1 MGGIL
6 AGFFGSAWRNRGDAV
21 NNDGNPAITEVTLG
35 HTERD
40 GVPIERPISGHVCNL
55 LSLKALRVT
64 CLLAPLFVLSSCAP
78 SAPSAETGLP
88 DAGVRH
94 GGELIGSVRSEPRTF
109 NRLVARDST
118 SSLVSWLTQ
127 APLVRVDRETDLVE
141 PWIAESWTAVGDGL
155 SYEFHLREGVLFS
168 DGSPVTS
175 EDVLFT
181 LDMLNDERLASPLAD
196 SLRIH
201 GHRIEA
207 EAPDASTVILRFPE
221 PFSPGVRL
229 LSSLPILPS
238 HKLARALSET
248 APADVWGV
256 TTPPEEMAG
265 LGPFV
270 LTSYQP
276 GQRLVFARN
285 QHYWR
290 KDPDGQSLP
299 YLDRLTV
306 EIVPDRDGEVLRLE
320 SGEVDFTESEVRG
333 SDYASLRRAEQRGQI
348 KLFELGVALDADCLF
363 FNLRPDAMAGDPRR
377 AWLQADEFRRAVSQ
391 AGDRR
396 SFADTVFLGLGE
408 PVYGPVT
415 RGNHQWH
422 EPAVEK
428 YDFDLAQSRT
438 RLDGLGLTDA
448 DGDGTLEDRDGQP
461 VRFTLLTQQGNSVRE
476 RAAAVLEQDLARVG
490 IGVDVV
496 HLEFGALV
504 ERITTMN
511 FDAVY
516 LGFQTSDTDPAMN
529 LDLWLSSAAFHFWN
543 PSQPTPAT
551 DWERRIDELMYEQ
564 ISTQEHTARKR
575 LFGEVQQI
583 FSEYVPALYFAAPRV
598 YIATSARVA
607 NATPALLEP
616 FLLWSADTLAT
627 RSHLD

>member
-1 MGGIL
+1 
-6 AGFFGSAWRNRGDAV
+6 
-21 NNDGNPAITEVTLG
+21 
-35 HTERD
+35 
-40 GVPIERPISGHVCNL
+40 
-55 LSLKALRVT
+55 
-64 CLLAPLFVLSSCAP
+64 
-78 SAPSAETGLP
+78 
-88 DAGVRH
+88 
-94 GGELIGSVRSEPRTF
+94 
-109 NRLVARDST
+109 
-118 SSLVSWLTQ
+118 
-127 APLVRVDRETDLVE
+127 
-141 PWIAESWTAVGDGL
+141 
-155 SYEFHLREGVLFS
+155 
-168 DGSPVTS
+168 
-175 EDVLFT
+175 
-181 LDMLNDERLASPLAD
+181 
-196 SLRIH
+196 
-201 GHRIEA
+201 
-207 EAPDASTVILRFPE
+207 
-221 PFSPGVRL
+221 
-229 LSSLPILPS
+229 
-238 HKLARALSET
+238 
-248 APADVWGV
+248 
-256 TTPPEEMAG
+256 
-265 LGPFV
+265 
-270 LTSYQP
+270 
-276 GQRLVFARN
+276 
-285 QHYWR
+285 
-290 KDPDGQSLP
+290 
-299 YLDRLTV
+299 
-306 EIVPDRDGEVLRLE
+306 
-320 SGEVDFTESEVRG
+320 
-333 SDYASLRRAEQRGQI
+333 
-348 KLFELGVALDADCLF
+348 LGVALDADFLF

-391 AGDRR
+391 AVDRR

-415 RGNHQWH
+415 RGNHQWY

-438 RLDGLGLTDA
+438 RLDALGLTDA

-490 IGVDVV
+490 SGVDVV

-516 LGFQTSDTDPAMN
+516 LGFQTSDTDPALN

-616 FLLWSADTLAT
+616 FVLWSADTLAT